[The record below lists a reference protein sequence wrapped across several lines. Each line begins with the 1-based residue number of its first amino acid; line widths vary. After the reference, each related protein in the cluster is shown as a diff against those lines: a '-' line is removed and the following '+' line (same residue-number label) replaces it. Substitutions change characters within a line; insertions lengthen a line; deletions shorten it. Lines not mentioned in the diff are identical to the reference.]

1 MENKFR
7 DILKKSSDGI
17 IANTI
22 IGTFKEVE
30 KSYFLKSW
38 KTSELDAGHFV
49 EAVRRFLEYKLFGK
63 YTPIGKNLPV
73 FNDTTMNNYLQ
84 AKGDDSYRIHL
95 PRVLLAIYGIRN
107 KRGVGHLSQISP
119 SHLDATLILSSAKWI
134 LGELIRLNSTY
145 PAEETSK
152 MVDHI
157 VERNIEGIWEE
168 DDITRILVEGLILK
182 EKIIFVLYSTEEK
195 NDVRIK
201 EIIEYSNKTYF
212 TKALEELH
220 KNRLI
225 EYKNNGECIIS
236 PKGIIY
242 AEKLILDKVNV

>member
-1 MENKFR
+1 M
-7 DILKKSSDGI
+7 
-17 IANTI
+17 
-22 IGTFKEVE
+22 
-30 KSYFLKSW
+30 
-38 KTSELDAGHFV
+38 
-49 EAVRRFLEYKLFGK
+49 
-63 YTPIGKNLPV
+63 
-73 FNDTTMNNYLQ
+73 
-84 AKGDDSYRIHL
+84 
-95 PRVLLAIYGIRN
+95 
-107 KRGVGHLSQISP
+107 
-119 SHLDATLILSSAKWI
+119 
-134 LGELIRLNSTY
+134 IRLNSTY